1 MEFVFIANV
10 CINCECVVCTPNE
23 VGWLKCVPCVYL
35 DSAWKWNTCSLW
47 PMLPSTVVASVS
59 KLGTDI
65 LILGP
70 TYYLGTDILCCV
82 SVFVAGNCCVCVSSS
97 ETLLANRVQ

>member
-47 PMLPSTVVASVS
+47 PMLLSTVVASVS
-59 KLGTDI
+59 KM
-65 LILGP
+65 
-70 TYYLGTDILCCV
+70 LCKCVFMVCSRKVLCV
-82 SVFVAGNCCVCVSSS
+82 SVCVCVCVCV
-97 ETLLANRVQ
+97 RVCVCVCV